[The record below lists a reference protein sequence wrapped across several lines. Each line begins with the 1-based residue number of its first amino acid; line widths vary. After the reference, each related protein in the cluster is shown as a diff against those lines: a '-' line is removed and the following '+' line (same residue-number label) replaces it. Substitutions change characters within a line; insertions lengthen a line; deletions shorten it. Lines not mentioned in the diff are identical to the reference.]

1 MLSSLEVGEYSS
13 AEQWRKLVYRCA
25 RSPRLGWLCT
35 LARSRNRLSGPC
47 PYHLTTLQCLHFH
60 SGCFFLTLWIIDGTM
75 RTLFSLDDLSYI
87 WKILFILF
95 WLTWH
100 RRNSS
105 GNCICVAC
113 RLVCF
118 MCCPLLLCSHDSHII
133 GTLANFHLWQS
144 YFLWVAL
151 FTLWL
156 NF

>member
-60 SGCFFLTLWIIDGTM
+60 SDCFFLILWIIDGTM

-87 WKILFILF
+87 LKNPFY
-95 WLTWH
+95 
-100 RRNSS
+100 
-105 GNCICVAC
+105 
-113 RLVCF
+113 LVLVN
-118 MCCPLLLCSHDSHII
+118 M
-133 GTLANFHLWQS
+133 T
-144 YFLWVAL
+144 
-151 FTLWL
+151 
-156 NF
+156 